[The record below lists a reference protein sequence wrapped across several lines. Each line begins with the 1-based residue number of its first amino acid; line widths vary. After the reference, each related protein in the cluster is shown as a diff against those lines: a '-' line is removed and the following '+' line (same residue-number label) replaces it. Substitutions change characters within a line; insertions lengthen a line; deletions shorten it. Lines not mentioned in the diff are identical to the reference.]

1 MPKTRFTSLP
11 PNCGAIFGVNPSG
24 TILATRGNSRQ
35 KIMFS
40 GLTGLKDDEIIPFFV
55 LKSIYLIICFCWH
68 PTNPMIFFTGGGTMI
83 TVHQIQKNYQDG
95 DAEENTSVVLGELD
109 IGEPFGSILLNQK
122 GDLLLVLIKDKTYA
136 LLFRLCYE
144 DGEMLFLRMEDQ
156 RIVGDDPI
164 KSADFLGDNIIG
176 LISDDEEGSV
186 NIRKFCPKSGKLKNE
201 VFGDDDLAI
210 CKSFK
215 FSPDGGSFV
224 VLSLDALTLYSFS
237 KKSFELTFI
246 QSIPLRNKYVGVDF
260 QWHPILPL
268 LIVLSSNNHVN
279 VVDFYKVGKDGFT
292 RIHQVC
298 GLENIQPK
306 FFISGFNVTFGYY
319 SSDETYMRLTI
330 DFEDLARFPVEQML
344 TIRKA
349 LTANLQI
356 DDLVEDFL
364 KRFYNHHLSFERYAH
379 LM

>member
-1 MPKTRFTSLP
+1 
-11 PNCGAIFGVNPSG
+11 
-24 TILATRGNSRQ
+24 
-35 KIMFS
+35 
-40 GLTGLKDDEIIPFFV
+40 
-55 LKSIYLIICFCWH
+55 
-68 PTNPMIFFTGGGTMI
+68 
-83 TVHQIQKNYQDG
+83 
-95 DAEENTSVVLGELD
+95 
-109 IGEPFGSILLNQK
+109 
-122 GDLLLVLIKDKTYA
+122 
-136 LLFRLCYE
+136 
-144 DGEMLFLRMEDQ
+144 MEDQ

-164 KSADFLGDNIIG
+164 KSADFLGNDIIG
-176 LISDDEEGSV
+176 FTCDNEEGSV
-186 NIRKFCPKSGKLKNE
+186 NIRKICPKSGKYKKM
-201 VFGDDDLAI
+201 VVGDDDLAI
-210 CKSFK
+210 CKSCK
-215 FSPDGGSFV
+215 FSPDKRSFV

-292 RIHQVC
+292 RIHQVF

>member
-1 MPKTRFTSLP
+1 MPKTRIAHLP

-24 TILATRGNSRQ
+24 TILATRGNSLQR
-35 KIMFS
+35 IMFS
-40 GLTGLKDDEIIPFFV
+40 GLKNDEIIPFFV

-83 TVHQIQKNYQDG
+83 TVHQIQKDYQDG
-95 DAEENTSVVLGELD
+95 DAEENTSIVLGELD
-109 IGEPFGSILLNQK
+109 IGEPFDSILLNQK
-122 GDLLLVLIKDKTYA
+122 GDLLLVLIPEKTHA

-144 DGEMLFLRMEDQ
+144 DGEMIFLRMEDQ
-156 RIVGDDPI
+156 RIVGDYPI
-164 KSADFLGDNIIG
+164 KSADFLENNIIG

-186 NIRKFCPKSGKLKNE
+186 TIRQIFPKSGKYKKM
-201 VFGDDDLAI
+201 VVGDDDLAI
-210 CKSFK
+210 CKSCK
-215 FSPDGGSFV
+215 FSPDKRSFV

-268 LIVLSSNNHVN
+268 LIVLSSKNHVN
-279 VVDFYKVGKDGFT
+279 IVDFYKVGKDGFT
-292 RIHQVC
+292 RIHQVF

-349 LTANLQI
+349 LTANLQN
-356 DDLVEDFL
+356 DDVVEYFL
-364 KRFYNHHLSFERYAH
+364 RRFYNGHLSFEKYAH

>member
-1 MPKTRFTSLP
+1 MPKTHIAHLP
-11 PNCGAIFGVNPSG
+11 PNCGADLFGLNSNR
-24 TILATRGNSRQ
+24 TILVTRGTSGEE
-35 KIMFS
+35 IMFS
-40 GLTGLKDDEIIPFFV
+40 GLKDDEIIPFFV
-55 LKSIYLIICFCWH
+55 LKSIYWIICFCWH

-83 TVHQIQKNYQDG
+83 TVHQIQKDYQDG

-109 IGEPFGSILLNQK
+109 IGEPFDSIRLNQK
-122 GDLLLVLIKDKTYA
+122 GDLLLVLIKDKTCA
-136 LLFRLCYE
+136 LLFRLYYE
-144 DGEMLFLRMEDQ
+144 DGGIKFFRLKNQ
-156 RIVGDDPI
+156 IIVGDEPI
-164 KSADFLGDNIIG
+164 ISADFLGNDIIG
-176 LISDDEEGSV
+176 FTCNDEEGSV
-186 NIRKFCPKSGKLKNE
+186 NIQKICPKSGKLKNE
-201 VFGDDDLAI
+201 VFSDDDLAI

-237 KKSFELTFI
+237 KESFELTFI
-246 QSIPLRNKYVGVDF
+246 QSIPLGNKYVGVDF
-260 QWHPILPL
+260 QWHPMLPL
-268 LIVLSSNNHVN
+268 LIVLSSKNHVN

-292 RIHQVC
+292 KIHQVC
-298 GLENIQPK
+298 VLENIQPK

-344 TIRKA
+344 TIRKV
-349 LTANLQI
+349 LTTNLQI